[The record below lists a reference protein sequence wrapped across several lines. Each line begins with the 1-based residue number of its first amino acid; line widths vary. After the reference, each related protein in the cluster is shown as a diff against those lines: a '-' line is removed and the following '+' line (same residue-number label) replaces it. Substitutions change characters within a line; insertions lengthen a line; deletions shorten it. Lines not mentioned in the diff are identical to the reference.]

1 MIHVIKSML
10 SDHSRIKLK
19 LNNRLISG
27 KSSCI
32 WELNNACLY
41 NPWAIEDIRGKV
53 GKCFE
58 LMKN

>member
-1 MIHVIKSML
+1 ML

-32 WELNNACLY
+32 WELNNTCLY